1 MKMLASP
8 SQALGDGLSSLK
20 TETEAWVVQSQRAC
34 ERVKHWGVSETSY
47 SSGSRVVGGNV

>member
-8 SQALGDGLSSLK
+8 SQALGDGPSSLK

-34 ERVKHWGVSETSY
+34 ERVKHGGVSETSY